1 MNENMKINLSEIYG
15 SNVFNDAV
23 MRERLP
29 KETYKSLRKTIS
41 EGAELDS
48 SIADVV
54 ANAMKDWAIERGAT
68 HFTHWFQPMT
78 DVTAEKHDSFLE
90 IDGNGAVITELSGKS
105 LIKGEPDASSFPNG
119 GLRATFEARGYT
131 AWDCTSPAFL
141 KEDAAGVTLCIPT
154 AFCSYT
160 GFALDKKT
168 PLLKSMDAINKQA
181 LRILRLFGNTT
192 TNRVIPVAGAEQ
204 EYFLI
209 DKKLYDKR
217 PDLMYTGRTL
227 FGVLPPK
234 GQEMD
239 DHYFGALSERV
250 ASFMRELDTELW
262 KLGVPSKMKHKEV
275 APTQFEIV
283 PIFSNA
289 NLANDHNQIIMETLK
304 KIALRHDF
312 VCLLHEKPYEGING
326 SGKHNNW
333 SLSTDDGHNLL
344 KPGKVPAENIQFL
357 TFFCAVVAAVDKY
370 AGLLRAS
377 AASVGNERRL
387 GGHEAPPCVISA
399 FLGDDL
405 TKILDNLVTGAHGEA
420 PKKEIIHTG
429 VAGIADL
436 FKDTT
441 DRNRTSP
448 FAFTG
453 NKFEFRMCPSSSSI
467 SRPNTTLNTIVAD
480 VLKDMADRLENAA
493 DFETELHD
501 VLVDLIQ
508 KHKRIIFNG
517 NGYSEEWLK
526 EAQKRGL
533 KNITKTV
540 DALSEFVTPEAFE
553 LFERHGIYSREE
565 LTARFDIYCSMYL
578 KQVNI
583 EAKTMID
590 MTHRMI
596 LPSTVGAAAKLS
608 RSVTD
613 MLTAEP
619 NLNVTGLK
627 KLLMDMTSHIAAM
640 QKAAEKLQ
648 KSLNDAEK
656 KTGSTAERARY
667 FNTTVIKNMEALRA
681 EVDALEKITPKEDWC
696 MPTYSDILL

>member
-1 MNENMKINLSEIYG
+1 MSEDMRINLSEIYG
-15 SNVFNDAV
+15 SNVFNDTV

-54 ANAMKDWAIERGAT
+54 ANAMKDWAMEHGAT

-90 IDGNGAVITELSGKS
+90 LDGNGAVITELSGKS

-181 LRILRLFGNTT
+181 LRMLRLFGNTT

-250 ASFMRELDTELW
+250 ASFMREVDTELW

-283 PIFSNA
+283 PIFANV

-312 VCLLHEKPYEGING
+312 VCLLHEKPYDGING

-344 KPGKVPAENIQFL
+344 KPGKAPAENIQFL

-387 GGHEAPPCVISA
+387 GGNEAPPCVISA

-405 TKILDNLVTGAHGEA
+405 TKILDDFVTGAHGEA

-467 SRPNTTLNTIVAD
+467 SRPNTALNTIVAD
-480 VLKDMADRLENAA
+480 VLKDMADRLEGAA
-493 DFETELHD
+493 DFEAELHD
-501 VLVDLIQ
+501 VLVELIQ

-526 EAQKRGL
+526 EAQARGL

-540 DALSEFVTPEAFE
+540 DALSEFVTPEAFD

-565 LTARFDIYCSMYL
+565 LTARFDIYCTMYL

-608 RSVTD
+608 RSITD
-613 MLTAEP
+613 MLAAEP

-640 QKAAEKLQ
+640 QKAVEKLQ

-656 KTGSTAERARY
+656 KAGNNADKARY
-667 FNTTVIKNMEALRA
+667 FNTTVLKNMEALRA
-681 EVDALEKITPKEDWC
+681 EADALERITAKEEWC

>member
-1 MNENMKINLSEIYG
+1 MSEDMRINLSEIYG
-15 SNVFNDAV
+15 SNVFNDTV

-54 ANAMKDWAIERGAT
+54 ANAMKDWAMEHGAT

-90 IDGNGAVITELSGKS
+90 LDGNGTVITELSGKS

-181 LRILRLFGNTT
+181 LRMLRLFGNTT

-387 GGHEAPPCVISA
+387 GGHEAPPCVISV
-399 FLGDDL
+399 FLGDDME
-405 TKILDNLVTGAHGEA
+405 KILDNLVTGAHGEA

-480 VLKDMADRLENAA
+480 VLKDMADRLESAK

-501 VLVDLIQ
+501 VLVELIQ

-526 EAQKRGL
+526 EAQARGL

-540 DALSEFVTPEAFE
+540 DALAEFVTPEAFD
-553 LFERHGIYSREE
+553 LFEQHGIYSREE

-590 MTHRMI
+590 MAQRMI
-596 LPSTVGAAAKLS
+596 LPSTVSAAAKLS
-608 RSVTD
+608 RSITD
-613 MLTAEP
+613 MLTVEP

-627 KLLMDMTSHIAAM
+627 KLLIDMTSHIAAM
-640 QKAAEKLQ
+640 QKAIEKLQ
-648 KSLNDAEK
+648 KSLNDAHK
-656 KTGSTAERARY
+656 KASNSAEEAKY
-667 FNTTVIKNMEALRA
+667 FNTTVLKNMESLREEA
-681 EVDALEKITPKEDWC
+681 DALERIIAKEDWC

>member
-1 MNENMKINLSEIYG
+1 MSEDMRINLAEIYG
-15 SNVFNDAV
+15 SNVFNDTV

-54 ANAMKDWAIERGAT
+54 ANAMKDWAMERGAT

-90 IDGNGAVITELSGKS
+90 LDGSGAVITELSGKS

-181 LRILRLFGNTT
+181 LRILRLFGNTA
-192 TNRVIPVAGAEQ
+192 TNRVISVAGAEQ

-227 FGVLPPK
+227 FGALPPK

-283 PIFSNA
+283 PIFANA

-344 KPGKVPAENIQFL
+344 KPGKAPAENIQFL

-387 GGHEAPPCVISA
+387 GGHEAPPCVISV
-399 FLGDDL
+399 FLGDDME
-405 TKILDNLVTGAHGEA
+405 KILDNLVTGAHGEA
-420 PKKEIIHTG
+420 PKKEIIHSG

-480 VLKDMADRLENAA
+480 VLKDMADRLEGAA

-501 VLVDLIQ
+501 VLVDLIK

-517 NGYSEEWLK
+517 NGYSEEWRK
-526 EAQKRGL
+526 EAQSRGL

-540 DALSEFVTPEAFE
+540 DALAEFVTPEAFD

-565 LTARFDIYCSMYL
+565 LTARFEIYCSMYL

-596 LPSTVGAAAKLS
+596 LPSTVGTAAKLS
-608 RSVTD
+608 RSITD
-613 MLTAEP
+613 ILTVEP

-648 KSLNDAEK
+648 KSLQDAEK
-656 KTGSTAERARY
+656 KADNTAEEARY
-667 FNTTVIKNMEALRA
+667 FNTTVLKNMEALRA
-681 EVDALEKITPKEDWC
+681 EADALERITAKEDWC

>member
-1 MNENMKINLSEIYG
+1 MSENMRINLSEIYG
-15 SNVFNDAV
+15 SNVFNDTV

-54 ANAMKDWAIERGAT
+54 ANAMKDWAMERGAT

-90 IDGNGAVITELSGKS
+90 LDGNGAVITELSGKS

-181 LRILRLFGNTT
+181 LRMLRLFGNTA

-344 KPGKVPAENIQFL
+344 KPGKAPAENIQFL

-387 GGHEAPPCVISA
+387 GGHEAPPCVISV
-399 FLGDDL
+399 FLGDDME
-405 TKILDNLVTGAHGEA
+405 KILDNLVTGAHGEA

-480 VLKDMADRLENAA
+480 VLKDMADRLEKAA

-501 VLVDLIQ
+501 VLVELIQ
-508 KHKRIIFNG
+508 KHRRIIFNG

-526 EAQKRGL
+526 EAQVRGL

-540 DALSEFVTPEAFE
+540 DALAEFVTPEAFD
-553 LFERHGIYSREE
+553 LFEQHGIYSREE

-590 MTHRMI
+590 MAQRMI
-596 LPSTVGAAAKLS
+596 LPSTVGSAAKLS
-608 RSVTD
+608 RSITD
-613 MLTAEP
+613 MLAAEP

-640 QKAAEKLQ
+640 QKAVEKLQ
-648 KSLNDAEK
+648 KSLNDAQK
-656 KTGSTAERARY
+656 KKGNSAEEAKY
-667 FNTTVIKNMEALRA
+667 FNTTVLKNMEVLRSEA
-681 EVDALEKITPKEDWC
+681 DALERITPKEDWC